1 MQRPVLL
8 LHFSELQAMHTGLIC
23 VKNNLVACNSFFT
36 RIFIAPID
44 TCNTCITFLKFSSSM
59 DHQSSRGLQQFK
71 NYVGIKFQL
80 YNSLFTS
87 LPFHRIEKTGILL
100 SLLLSDC
107 EDGFKKKQSPVEI
120 LDEFFAK
127 HTAQLN
133 ERERVDLMFRFVQYT
148 ERQVV
153 LFDALEDASFREI
166 NDVNGAG
173 SLKHLE
179 SEVLQSGKEEQLSE
193 KLKHFAI
200 RLVLTAHP
208 TQFYPGS
215 VLGIINDL
223 SKSLS
228 DNNAAQVHLLLQQLG
243 KTPFFKH
250 IKPTPFDEA
259 VSLIWYLE
267 NVFYAA
273 SGRIINFLKNQFP
286 QAISEGNPIIT
297 MGFWPGGDRDGNPN
311 VTTDITLQVADALR
325 VSIIRCYYMDVRR
338 LKRRLT
344 FKGVETI
351 LADLEKTL
359 YNNIFVPGHRTELKK
374 EDIEKPLQKI
384 REILIYQHNSLFLES
399 LDNLI
404 SKVSVFGLYFASLDI
419 RQESTVHTKLLN
431 AVSTVSDALPGNY
444 AGLSNDE
451 KIKALLDIKTQV
463 DPILIEDAVM
473 RDTLKSPGAV
483 KEIQQFNGEEGCS
496 RYIISQCNSALN
508 VIEVFGLFLLNGWK
522 KETLTVD
529 IIPLFETIDD
539 LEAASEIMR
548 VLYENKDY
556 RGHLDRRGNKQTI
569 MVGFSDGTKDGGY
582 FMANWGIYKAKE
594 QLTSISKEYNVDVVF
609 FDGRGGPPARGGG
622 KTHKFYASMGKN
634 ISNKEIQLTIQGQTV
649 SSNFGT
655 IDSAQFNIE
664 QLLNAGISNDLF
676 STRAITFK
684 KEEQD
689 LLQSLADESFKAYT
703 ELKNHPEFLDYLAH
717 VSPLR
722 FYAETNIGSRPAK
735 RSGGAKL
742 NLKDLRAIPF
752 VGAWSQLKQNVT
764 GFYGVGSAL
773 KELEKRGSFPALK
786 ELYRNSLFFKTLMEN
801 CEMAMKKNYFPLTE
815 YLSSHPVY
823 GEIWNKINEEYELT
837 KRYVLQLSGNSEL
850 MANYP
855 VEQLSI
861 QMRER
866 IVLPLTTIQQYA
878 MSKMRVMEE
887 KLITNNPIKENYE
900 KLVIRCSFGII
911 NAGRNSA

>member
-1 MQRPVLL
+1 
-8 LHFSELQAMHTGLIC
+8 
-23 VKNNLVACNSFFT
+23 
-36 RIFIAPID
+36 
-44 TCNTCITFLKFSSSM
+44 M

-107 EDGFKKKQSPVEI
+107 EEGFKKKQSPIQI
-120 LDEFFAK
+120 LDAFFNK
-127 HTAQLN
+127 HTPLLN
-133 ERERVDLMFRFVQYT
+133 QRERVDLMFRFVQYT

-179 SEVLQSGKEEQLSE
+179 SEVLQTGKEDALTE

-223 SKSLS
+223 SRSLS

-259 VSLIWYLE
+259 ISLIWYLE

-286 QAISEGNPIIT
+286 QAISANNSIIT

-311 VTTDITLQVADALR
+311 VNNEITLQVADALR
-325 VSIIRCYYMDVRR
+325 VSIIKCYYLDVRR
-338 LKRRLT
+338 LKRRIT
-344 FKGVETI
+344 FKGTDTI
-351 LADLEKTL
+351 LAELEKTL
-359 YNNIFVPGHRTELKK
+359 YNNIFVPGHRTELKR
-374 EDIEKPLQKI
+374 EDIVGPLLKI
-384 REILIYQHNSLFLES
+384 REVLIYQHNSLFLEP
-399 LDNLI
+399 LDNLL
-404 SKVSVFGLYFASLDI
+404 SKVGVFGLHFASLDI
-419 RQESTVHTKLLN
+419 RQESSVHTKLLN
-431 AVSTVSDALPGNY
+431 IIAAKTPALPDNY
-444 AGLSNDE
+444 SELDESE
-451 KIKALLDIKTQV
+451 KINALLSITTPA
-463 DPILIEDAVM
+463 DPEVVEDAVM

-483 KEIQQFNGEEGCS
+483 KEIQQFNGEDGCS

-508 VIEVFGLFLLNGWK
+508 VIEVAGLFLLNGWK
-522 KETLTVD
+522 LASLTVD
-529 IIPLFETIDD
+529 IVPLFETIDD
-539 LEAASEIMR
+539 LQAASNIMR
-548 VLYENKDY
+548 TLYSQEQY
-556 RGHLDRRGNKQTI
+556 RQHLKRRGNKQTI

-594 QLTSISKEYNVDVVF
+594 ELTSISKEFGIDVVF

-622 KTHKFYASMGKN
+622 KTHKFYASMGRN

-676 STRAITFK
+676 STRSTTFK
-684 KEEQD
+684 PEEEE
-689 LLQSLADESFKAYT
+689 LLQQLADESFKSYV

-735 RSGGAKL
+735 RTGGAKI
-742 NLKDLRAIPF
+742 NLKDLRAIPY
-752 VGAWSQLKQNVT
+752 VGAWSQLKQNLT

-773 KELEKRGSFPALK
+773 KELEKQGKFNALK
-786 ELYRNSLFFKTLMEN
+786 ELYRRSQFFKTLMDN
-801 CEMAMKKNYFPLTE
+801 CEMAMKKNFFPLTE
-815 YLSSHPVY
+815 YLSNHPVY
-823 GEIWNKINEEYELT
+823 GELWNKINAEFELT
-837 KRYVLQLSGNSEL
+837 KRYVLQLSGTTEL
-850 MANYP
+850 MENYP

-878 MSKMRVMEE
+878 MSQMRDMEE
-887 KLITNNPIKENYE
+887 KQMTADPIKENYE